1 VDHPGAGDVDI
12 QREYYRQTGHL
23 YDDVHGGEQ
32 NPQHALALA
41 FLSGS
46 LEWLGATS
54 LLDVGAGT
62 GRVLR
67 HLRQSRP
74 DLRLLGVE
82 PVAELR
88 QAGYASGLA
97 EADLIEGDGTDLPF
111 PDGAFDVVSAFGVLH
126 HVRRPEL
133 VVAQMLRVAR
143 LGIFISDA
151 NYLGQGSTPVRWL
164 KRCLTA
170 LRLWRLADHVKTR
183 GRGYTVSAGDGVS
196 YSYSVF
202 QNLSQ
207 IRAACHKVHLLN
219 TGSGQPN
226 LYAEAPSVALLGL
239 KQPQ

>member
-1 VDHPGAGDVDI
+1 VDRSGASDVDI

-41 FLSGS
+41 FLTGA
-46 LEWLGATS
+46 LDWLSAS
-54 LLDVGAGT
+54 SVLDVGAGT

-67 HLRQSRP
+67 HLRGCRP
-74 DLRLLGVE
+74 ELRLLGIE

-88 QAGYASGLA
+88 QAGYASGLS
-97 EADLIEGDGTDLPF
+97 EADLIEGDATDLPF
-111 PDGAFDVVSAFGVLH
+111 PDGAFDLVSAFGMLH

-133 VVAQMLRVAR
+133 IVAQMLRVAR
-143 LGIFISDA
+143 VGIFISDA
-151 NYLGQGSTPVRWL
+151 NYLGQGSRPVRWL
-164 KRCLTA
+164 KRGLTA

-202 QNLSQ
+202 QSYAQ
-207 IRAACHKVHLLN
+207 IRSACRDVYLLN
-219 TGSGQPN
+219 TGSDQPN
-226 LYAEAPSVALLGL
+226 LYADAPSVALLGL
-239 KQPQ
+239 KRPR